1 MRLKWF
7 YVLGIALTWAA
18 FAVGCATV
26 RMEKQPVLET
36 TLMVTRAGDETT
48 LSWASDAGLTY
59 VILFAEARDSK
70 ARWQVLPG
78 AERVRGTG
86 ATVVWHDRVPS
97 GTTRYYRLQGL
108 PARAP

>member
-1 MRLKWF
+1 MRLTWL
-7 YVLGIALTWAA
+7 YVLGVALAWVASTA
-18 FAVGCATV
+18 GCATV

-48 LSWASDAGLTY
+48 LSWASEAGLTY
-59 VILFAEARDSK
+59 AILFAEGRDSK

-86 ATVVWHDRVPS
+86 STVVWRDRVPT
-97 GTTRYYRLQGL
+97 GKTRYYRLQAL